1 MNNADNAE
9 NADGVVF
16 ENRYKIDIK
25 NYVLRY
31 AVACEI
37 CEICEMN
44 EATTFSPRV

>member
-1 MNNADNAE
+1 MNNAE
-9 NADGVVF
+9 NADRGVF

-37 CEICEMN
+37 CEMN
-44 EATTFSPRV
+44 EATTFSPRF